1 MIKLV
6 LNMNDKDVKD
16 IVQEVKVVAVKAFTR
31 SGFKV
36 VKEAHTEKELKAW
49 LDNNNIKYK
58 PNFTLEQLVKIL

>member
-1 MIKLV
+1 
-6 LNMNDKDVKD
+6 
-16 IVQEVKVVAVKAFTR
+16 VQEVKVVAVKAFTR